1 MLAIMAVLLVSG
13 TQLMARGSGQTAF
26 ELNEAARSCMWNDMD
41 SAERYA
47 RFALDISPRHSDEHA
62 RAVNTLARLAF
73 LRMDYTEAWKL
84 YSSVTDIT

>member
-1 MLAIMAVLLVSG
+1 MREVRHMLAIMAVLLVSG

-47 RFALDISPRHSDEHA
+47 RFALDTRG
-62 RAVNTLARLAF
+62 L
-73 LRMDYTEAWKL
+73 
-84 YSSVTDIT
+84 SVQASVLPLP